1 MGLKNIDFLN
11 LSYFEHFL
19 EFFIIAQILC
29 FVGIYMG
36 TIFWLAVVIAI
47 ASTLIGSMIF
57 QFLIPNAKN
66 SLVASEEKCKK
77 IAKEGFEIHQSYP
90 DFQPDQLPTADMNR
104 LLYLDELW
112 IKDCVSVLPAE
123 SIFNIVQKV
132 EQDFYSRE

>member
-19 EFFIIAQILC
+19 EFFIIAQILG
-29 FVGIYMG
+29 FIGILYGIYL
-36 TIFWLAVVIAI
+36 LACSGYSNCIY
-47 ASTLIGSMIF
+47 TNGSMIF
-57 QFLIPNAKN
+57 QFLIPSTKN
-66 SLVASEEKCKK
+66 SLATLEEKCKN
-77 IAKEGFEIHQSYP
+77 IAKEGFEIHQAYP
-90 DFQPDQLPTADMNR
+90 DFQPAQLPTADMNR
-104 LLYLDELW
+104 LLYLDEMW